1 MQSKKNL
8 FLKKISIFLIN
19 FLMFFCFIIFFSCSK
34 KNSANEKVLA
44 AEAEKSLR
52 DFIFEDINR
61 LLKTEKKL
69 NENDNFFYLKKFL
82 SYRYFENGLTFY
94 YFEKYFPEYQGVF
107 ESTGFYVSEF
117 ETAAWL
123 EDLILQTEEE
133 RIADEITL
141 LEEVANENSDIFEEK
156 NDEIEKII
164 KSEEMQK
171 EFTDKNGNLI
181 FMEFEQERFIPQKTE
196 NGYLI
201 IHSQNNQVT
210 KKLYNFDFR
219 LESVEKRNI
228 KQSTLHEEQ
237 KPDFVQKYFY
247 DEETQNVNK
256 IETTE
261 ASQKIISF
269 YDENK
274 KLTKKQIYT
283 IQNEQIYAVFENNIK
298 YDENLN
304 IKENQ
309 SIEYFYNEDFSEQTG
324 TFTKKYI
331 YTQNQEE
338 IPPDFEYYEDDIL
351 KMRNKYSP
359 EKGTYTSQIF
369 FEDGLSVKIYYQN
382 DKKMREV
389 YFADETILKVK
400 NYEN

>member
-1 MQSKKNL
+1 MQSKKNQ

-19 FLMFFCFIIFFSCSK
+19 FLMFFCFTVFSCSK
-34 KNSANEKVLA
+34 KNSANEKVLN

-52 DFIFEDINR
+52 DFIFEDISR

-69 NENDNFFYLKKFL
+69 NENDDFFYLKKFL

-117 ETAAWL
+117 ETTTWL

-256 IETTE
+256 TETTE

-274 KLTKKQIYT
+274 KLTKKQVYT
-283 IQNEQIYAVFENNIK
+283 IQNEQIYVVFENNIK

-351 KMRNKYSP
+351 KMRNKYSS

-382 DKKMREV
+382 DKKKKEV

>member
-1 MQSKKNL
+1 MQLKKNL

-19 FLMFFCFIIFFSCSK
+19 FLTFFCFMIFFSCNK
-34 KNSANEKVLA
+34 KSNVNKNVFDIETEKKV
-44 AEAEKSLR
+44 R

-69 NENDNFFYLKKFL
+69 NENDNFFYLKKLL

-94 YFEKYFPEYQGVF
+94 YFEKYFPDYQGVF

-117 ETAAWL
+117 ETADWL
-123 EDLILQTEEE
+123 ENLILKTEEE
-133 RIADEITL
+133 RIADAITL

-164 KSEEMQK
+164 ESEEMQK

-219 LESVEKRNI
+219 LEAVEKWNI
-228 KQSTLHEEQ
+228 KKSTLQEEL

-247 DEETQNVNK
+247 NEETQNVNK
-256 IETTE
+256 TEITE
-261 ASQKIISF
+261 ATQKIISF

-274 KLTKKQIYT
+274 KLIKKQIYT
-283 IQNEQIYAVFENNIK
+283 IQDEQTYMVFENNIK

-309 SIEYFYNEDFSEQTG
+309 SIEYFYNEDFSEQTD

-351 KMRNKYSP
+351 KMKNKYSA

-389 YFADETILKVK
+389 YFADETVLKVK